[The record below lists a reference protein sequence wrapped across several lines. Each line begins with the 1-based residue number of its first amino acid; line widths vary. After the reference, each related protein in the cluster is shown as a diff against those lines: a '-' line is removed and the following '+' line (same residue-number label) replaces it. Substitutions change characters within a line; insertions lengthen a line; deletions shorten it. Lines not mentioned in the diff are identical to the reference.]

1 MKLNVFGHLDLSPS
15 ISSRTLKILENRLLR
30 SLQHVHK
37 NSLMKEIRK
46 IFPQLKR
53 YLVLKLV
60 YKFLLPCF
68 ICIFRVVKNSWQYLC
83 DLMIWPTWNLVWD
96 FWTPYPTLISMSS
109 LLLGKTCKSSEVAD
123 YILLVSDNQ
132 QSNLSCMSWKS
143 WS

>member
-1 MKLNVFGHLDLSPS
+1 MLLMERGQDVQKHSTLCQTARLPSSSCNEVNKRLPKNTEWVLELTRRHHFNVLKKPFVHFITRVILQFDVKLKGFGHLDLSPS

-37 NSLMKEIRK
+37 NSVMKEIRK

-68 ICIFRVVKNSWQYLC
+68 INMY
-83 DLMIWPTWNLVWD
+83 
-96 FWTPYPTLISMSS
+96 
-109 LLLGKTCKSSEVAD
+109 
-123 YILLVSDNQ
+123 
-132 QSNLSCMSWKS
+132 
-143 WS
+143 

>member
-37 NSLMKEIRK
+37 NSVMKEIRK

-68 ICIFRVVKNSWQYLC
+68 NIEFHEVLENMSVPETLEDGVKRVEPSPGMFPASLK
-83 DLMIWPTWNLVWD
+83 
-96 FWTPYPTLISMSS
+96 LI
-109 LLLGKTCKSSEVAD
+109 G
-123 YILLVSDNQ
+123 
-132 QSNLSCMSWKS
+132 
-143 WS
+143 